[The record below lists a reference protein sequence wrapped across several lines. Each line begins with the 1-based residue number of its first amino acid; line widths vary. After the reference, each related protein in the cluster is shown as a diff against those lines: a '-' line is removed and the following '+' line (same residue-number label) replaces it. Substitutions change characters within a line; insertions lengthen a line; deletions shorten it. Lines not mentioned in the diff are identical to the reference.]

1 MIKLTAF
8 CYIRKAIM
16 DQPNQIMTERSNP
29 IQTRFL
35 FLVIALLISSLP
47 TFAQK
52 HANVNGTWKM
62 NVETSMGSGT
72 PVFELKHAS
81 DTTFTGTY
89 KGQLGEAPVTGKIK
103 AKAIH
108 LQFTVSGN
116 LVEYDGTVDRDAMK
130 GSVKLGSMAT
140 GTFSGNRSK

>member
-1 MIKLTAF
+1 MIGS
-8 CYIRKAIM
+8 IS
-16 DQPNQIMTERSNP
+16 NQV
-29 IQTRFL
+29 RFL
-35 FLVIALLISSLP
+35 FSVILLSVFSP
-47 TFAQK
+47 PVFAQK
-52 HANVNGTWKM
+52 HADVNGTWKM
-62 NVETSMGSGT
+62 NVETSVGSGT

-89 KGQLGEAPVTGKIK
+89 KGQLGEAPVTGKVK

-116 LVEYDGTVDRDAMK
+116 LVEYDGTVNRDTMK

-140 GTFSGNRSK
+140 GTFSGSRSK